1 MALDMFIRIDGLA
14 GESLDKT
21 HRGEIDVLAWRWG
34 ISNAGSAHTGGGAGS
49 GKADVHDLSF
59 TKWVDK
65 STPDLLLSACSG
77 RHWNEARLTV
87 RKSGE
92 TPLEYLVITL
102 REVLVTS
109 VDTGGSGK
117 DDRLV
122 ETVTLNFAAV
132 AVDYVEQTAKGGAGA
147 KPSMHWNVAEN
158 AKE

>member
-87 RKSGE
+87 RKS
-92 TPLEYLVITL
+92 
-102 REVLVTS
+102 